1 MDNSDCYVDIIYHF
15 ASTFKCSD
23 KKIISLLNI
32 HRQLHKKGINPVS
45 ALCPYLAAVVMNDT
59 LRNGK
64 PKAVAAAHGASFV
77 GPVKTLEYVS

>member
-1 MDNSDCYVDIIYHF
+1 MDNGGEYGVIIYHLE
-15 ASTFKCSD
+15 STFKCSD

-32 HRQLHKKGINPVS
+32 HRQLHKKGIYPVS

-64 PKAVAAAHGASFV
+64 PKAVAAAHGAS
-77 GPVKTLEYVS
+77 PVCSVETLEYVS